1 MIFEKVTKMIAEK
14 IDCEAGEMT
23 ADTKF
28 EDLGIDSL
36 DVAELA
42 MRFEDEFHIDL
53 TVDNS
58 VKTVGDLTA
67 LIERTL
73 NK

>member
-1 MIFEKVTKMIAEK
+1 MVFEKVRTMIAEK
-14 IDCEAGEMT
+14 IECAPEEIVAG
-23 ADTKF
+23 TKF

-42 MRFEDEFHIDL
+42 MRFEDEFGIEL

-58 VKTVGDLTA
+58 VTTA
-67 LIERTL
+67 GALADLIERTM